1 MHRSTLMTC
10 VSGRASAT
18 HVFPS
23 FHVQLIKLTQK
34 LLQLV
39 SAGSASI
46 FSDAQPSRQDN
57 EYDDFY
63 ATQRYFTSNIE
74 PFVSSFIGAKAYNQ
88 SALAHLH
95 CSSRSTHGSVG
106 ENCKYVFRSAQHQLT
121 FSTFMLLIAQ
131 PCMCQRISSPTV
143 ATQFVLNAL
152 PNALN
157 LTASL
162 YVICAQCLSLS
173 VRC

>member
-1 MHRSTLMTC
+1 MQVETQSNMLIFIYKKLLYPSQFQLIVGCKVQLYKLNFMHRSTLMTC

-95 CSSRSTHGSVG
+95 HSSRSTHG
-106 ENCKYVFRSAQHQLT
+106 R
-121 FSTFMLLIAQ
+121 
-131 PCMCQRISSPTV
+131 
-143 ATQFVLNAL
+143 
-152 PNALN
+152 
-157 LTASL
+157 
-162 YVICAQCLSLS
+162 
-173 VRC
+173 